1 MYERGAVVR
10 GPDVFGGHSY
20 RPWVTLTDRSH
31 PFEDEEGLY
40 AAVTT
45 TRRSV
50 AVPLAADDFVS
61 GGLPRESY
69 VNPWAITTIKDTDVD
84 GVEGHLT
91 DEATERI
98 ARAAAGYL
106 GIES

>member
-1 MYERGAVVR
+1 MTVYERGAVVR

-69 VNPWAITTIKDTDVD
+69 VNPWAVISSTV
-84 GVEGHLT
+84 
-91 DEATERI
+91 
-98 ARAAAGYL
+98 
-106 GIES
+106 